1 MLFTFLVMEQKVYGE
16 SENKKKM
23 DTLIALLPVMG

>member
-1 MLFTFLVMEQKVYGE
+1 MEQKVYLE

-23 DTLIALLPVMG
+23 DTLVALLPVMG

>member
-1 MLFTFLVMEQKVYGE
+1 MLFTFLLMEQKVYLE

-23 DTLIALLPVMG
+23 DTLVALSPVMG